1 MQTAKRLTFLKTFPD
16 GWISSSSFRISRVPK
31 SFLSLNLVL
40 AYLKTLSRVSHP
52 GYKTE
57 AKQCRLL
64 TDLYAAPGL
73 LFTGLALTC
82 LAFAIACLD
91 PENMYHGT
99 YVTKEYT
106 KIIKFINCRRTGL
119 MLCFNFILA
128 ACEGYK
134 EEFGSMDQLDRDPK
148 RSEKRKEKKRLV
160 VNSIA
165 VGRGIIFKHFI
176 TIHIPIGLFM
186 QKLG

>member
-1 MQTAKRLTFLKTFPD
+1 
-16 GWISSSSFRISRVPK
+16 
-31 SFLSLNLVL
+31 
-40 AYLKTLSRVSHP
+40 
-52 GYKTE
+52 
-57 AKQCRLL
+57 
-64 TDLYAAPGL
+64 
-73 LFTGLALTC
+73 
-82 LAFAIACLD
+82 
-91 PENMYHGT
+91 
-99 YVTKEYT
+99 
-106 KIIKFINCRRTGL
+106 

-134 EEFGSMDQLDRDPK
+134 EEFGNMDQLGIQKDLK
-148 RSEKRKEKKRLV
+148 REKKRLV